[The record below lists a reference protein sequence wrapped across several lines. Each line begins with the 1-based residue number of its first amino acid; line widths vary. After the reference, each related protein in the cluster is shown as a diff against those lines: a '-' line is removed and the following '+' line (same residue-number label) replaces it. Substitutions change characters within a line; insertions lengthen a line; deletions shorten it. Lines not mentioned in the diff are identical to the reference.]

1 MPAQPGML
9 PGLVNTTSVHWARA
23 SFLLHTASELYITE
37 TRQPN
42 AHALC
47 SILLPLTT
55 WYHHTALCLQ
65 SYVPIP
71 LPKYF
76 TSEWSFAQ
84 YKLTDEDTGRSLVGF
99 TSSDPHSIIIITQS
113 GRYHKV
119 SFDPSKGGMCVQQA
133 FGCYI
138 VQGLAGDEH

>member
-1 MPAQPGML
+1 ML
-9 PGLVNTTSVHWARA
+9 PQCV
-23 SFLLHTASELYITE
+23 
-37 TRQPN
+37 
-42 AHALC
+42 
-47 SILLPLTT
+47 
-55 WYHHTALCLQ
+55 Q

-84 YKLTDEDTGRSLVGF
+84 YKLTEEDTGRSLVGF
-99 TSSDPHSIIIITQS
+99 AAADPHSLVIITQS

-119 SFDPSKGGMCVQQA
+119 SFDPQRGGPCSQQA

-138 VQGLAGDEH
+138 VEGEEEPAR

>member
-1 MPAQPGML
+1 
-9 PGLVNTTSVHWARA
+9 
-23 SFLLHTASELYITE
+23 
-37 TRQPN
+37 
-42 AHALC
+42 
-47 SILLPLTT
+47 LLPLLLLLVVVR
-55 WYHHTALCLQ
+55 LCYCCRVQ

-99 TSSDPHSIIIITQS
+99 TSSDPHSLIIITQS

-119 SFDPSKGGMCVQQA
+119 SFDPSKGGTCVQQA

-138 VQGLAGDEH
+138 VQGLQGDEH

>member
-1 MPAQPGML
+1 MP
-9 PGLVNTTSVHWARA
+9 S
-23 SFLLHTASELYITE
+23 
-37 TRQPN
+37 
-42 AHALC
+42 
-47 SILLPLTT
+47 LPLVP
-55 WYHHTALCLQ
+55 ARRQ

-99 TSSDPHSIIIITQS
+99 TSSDPHSLIVITQS

-119 SFDPSKGGMCVQQA
+119 SFDPVKGGTCVQQA

-138 VQGLAGDEH
+138 VQGLQGDEQM

>member
-1 MPAQPGML
+1 ML
-9 PGLVNTTSVHWARA
+9 GCL
-23 SFLLHTASELYITE
+23 
-37 TRQPN
+37 
-42 AHALC
+42 
-47 SILLPLTT
+47 LLPPFPILTC
-55 WYHHTALCLQ
+55 HQQMRIMCLVLLQ

-84 YKLTDEDTGRSLVGF
+84 YKLTEEDTGRSLVGF
-99 TSSDPHSIIIITQS
+99 TSTDPHSLIIITQS

-119 SFDPSKGGMCVQQA
+119 SFDPSKGGVCGQQA

-138 VQGLAGDEH
+138 VPGDEQ

>member
-1 MPAQPGML
+1 MGHTPVLLGPL
-9 PGLVNTTSVHWARA
+9 SRA
-23 SFLLHTASELYITE
+23 VVRL
-37 TRQPN
+37 
-42 AHALC
+42 
-47 SILLPLTT
+47 
-55 WYHHTALCLQ
+55 WLQ

-99 TSSDPHSIIIITQS
+99 TRSDPHCLIIITQS

-119 SFDPSKGGMCVQQA
+119 SFDPFKGGQCVQQA

-138 VQGLAGDEH
+138 VQGLQGDEQ